1 MKRMY
6 YIGYMLCLLL
16 AGCVV
21 GEKADGLLEQRL
33 SDRTLLVYMGGDNDL
48 ADETDEK
55 LSALTEAWD
64 RFPGHLLIYQDK
76 KGADSTRLLEVCLD
90 EQGEKVTK
98 ILAKYKQE
106 NSAGASV
113 FARVVNE
120 AMARYP
126 YVDQIDR
133 ILPYQRMVTVGDGS
147 GSGRYYPLGYQ
158 GQSLRD
164 EFTGFCFSHS
174 GRAI

>member
-55 LSALTEAWD
+55 LSALTEAWV
-64 RFPGHLLIYQDK
+64 RFPVQFFNHHF
-76 KGADSTRLLEVCLD
+76 VCH
-90 EQGEKVTK
+90 
-98 ILAKYKQE
+98 
-106 NSAGASV
+106 N
-113 FARVVNE
+113 FN
-120 AMARYP
+120 
-126 YVDQIDR
+126 
-133 ILPYQRMVTVGDGS
+133 
-147 GSGRYYPLGYQ
+147 YY
-158 GQSLRD
+158 
-164 EFTGFCFSHS
+164 
-174 GRAI
+174 I

>member
-126 YVDQIDR
+126 SVDPGLIVFSQQYGRRQSFGYHQCDSDVRPGNVESSTSGGRESCGALGMDR
-133 ILPYQRMVTVGDGS
+133 S
-147 GSGRYYPLGYQ
+147 
-158 GQSLRD
+158 
-164 EFTGFCFSHS
+164 
-174 GRAI
+174 